1 MIGILGGTFDPI
13 HNGHLHIASQTA
25 SRLPLEQ
32 LQFMPCA
39 MPVHRDQPHASAR
52 QRCDMIELALAGYR
66 DFELNSLEVDRD
78 GPSYMVDSLRQIRN
92 RNATALLLILGGDAF
107 NGFGGWKQ
115 PREILGLCHLA
126 VCMRPGVSVD
136 PELFAENRV
145 DSARQLSRCE
155 TGAILLLEVDAIDC
169 SSSAVREA
177 LASGDVPRHWLHR
190 DVADYIETHHL
201 YRRSGD

>member
-13 HNGHLHIASQTA
+13 HNGHLHIALQTA
-25 SRLPLEQ
+25 SRLPLQ
-32 LQFMPCA
+32 RVQFMPCA
-39 MPVHRDQPHASAR
+39 LPVHRDQPHASAQ
-52 QRCDMIELALAGYR
+52 QRCDMIELALAEYR
-66 DFELNSLEVDRD
+66 DFELNTLEIDRN
-78 GPSYMVDSLRQIRN
+78 GPSYMVDSLRRIRS
-92 RNATALLLILGGDAF
+92 RNTTALLLILGSDAF

-115 PREILGLCHLA
+115 PREILELSHLV
-126 VCMRPGVSVD
+126 VCLRPGAGVD
-136 PELFAENRV
+136 QTLFVENRV
-145 DSARQLSRCE
+145 DSIQQLSRRE

-177 LASGDVPRHWLHR
+177 LAGGDVPRQWLHR